1 MITLNIART
10 ACLSALLFLQSSLLM
25 DACQVPVFRYALERW
40 PADPYGLAVFHNGPL
55 SKEQQEIIAGVG
67 YDVNLELFTID
78 AGKMTA
84 PQRIRFGEVKVE
96 QGKVLARLY
105 YPLQSR
111 QRDEALWEGELT
123 AQSLSKIVNSP
134 ARQQIA
140 KDILAGESAVWI
152 ILKSGDPKR
161 DGKVEQDLNKHLK
174 AITQWL
180 EIPEGVAGPGELE
193 RVASGEVAMEDVLR
207 STIPLKISFTSLI
220 IDKNDPAEEM
230 FIRML
235 TGFVP
240 ELLEQYP
247 GQPLVFPVFGR
258 GRTLDGISEEML
270 SEELMASAGSYI
282 CGACSCEVK
291 RENPGIDVVMSVEW
305 DEALEG
311 SAVVIDKQLPP
322 LEGAGDLVAVVSPL
336 DAETHAEEPET
347 VVENEGGRMKPVSA
361 MGMMGI
367 FSVIMLIGL
376 AAFTFI
382 YKRRDS

>member
-1 MITLNIART
+1 MIKLNLARA
-10 ACLSALLFLQSSLLM
+10 ACLSALFLIQSSLVM
-25 DACQVPVFRYALERW
+25 EACQVPVFRYALERW
-40 PADPYGLAVFHNGPL
+40 PADPFGLAVFHNGPL

-84 PQRIRFGEVKVE
+84 PQRIRFGEVNVE
-96 QGKVLARLY
+96 KGKALARLY
-105 YPLQSR
+105 YPLESR
-111 QRDEALWEGELT
+111 QGDDALWEGELT

-134 ARQQIA
+134 ARQKIA

-152 ILKSGDPKR
+152 ILKSGDPER
-161 DGKVEQDLNKHLK
+161 DGLVEKNLNKHLK

-207 STIPLKISFTSLI
+207 STIPLKISFTSLA

-305 DEALEG
+305 DDALEG
-311 SAVVIDKQLPP
+311 SAVVVDKQLPP

-336 DAETHAEEPET
+336 SAENNSEETEF
-347 VVENEGGRMKPVSA
+347 VEKNEGERKRPVST

-367 FSVIMLIGL
+367 FCVIMLI
-376 AAFTFI
+376 AMATFTFI
-382 YKRRDS
+382 YKRRAS